1 MKCLHIKGIAS
12 LHRQSL
18 IILVFLTAVCCETL
32 TGLLAEGLLSLP
44 LLPTNVPC
52 FRLTPHRGKGEIG
65 ENKQAVGL
73 ELVWD
78 SREEMRT
85 PGMVTRKQ
93 MALLR

>member
-1 MKCLHIKGIAS
+1 M
-12 LHRQSL
+12 
-18 IILVFLTAVCCETL
+18 
-32 TGLLAEGLLSLP
+32 
-44 LLPTNVPC
+44 PC
-52 FRLTPHRGKGEIG
+52 FRLTPHRGKGEIR

-93 MALLR
+93 MALLSDDKGTGDQRWSSAVYHLSNMQGLGSIPSTKKRKKTEFENAFSPPQMF